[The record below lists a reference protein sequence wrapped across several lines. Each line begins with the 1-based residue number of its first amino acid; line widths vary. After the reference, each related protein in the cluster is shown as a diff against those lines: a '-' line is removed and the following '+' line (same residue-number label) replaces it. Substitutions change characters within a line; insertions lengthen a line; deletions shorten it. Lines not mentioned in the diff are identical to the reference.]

1 MSYGLYISDGV
12 NGGVITNNNT
22 IFNEEYGSELTQLTL
37 NAGTSYTIT
46 VPGAGNSGIIGI
58 AINAS
63 DDAVDKAQIT
73 RNSSADTLTITNI
86 ASYAITLASVKLFR
100 FQ

>member
-12 NGGVITNNNT
+12 SGGVITNDNT
-22 IFNEEYGSELTQLTL
+22 IFNEEYGSELTLLTL

-46 VPGAGNSGIIGI
+46 VPGAGNSGVIGI
-58 AINAS
+58 TINAS
-63 DDAVDKAQIT
+63 DQTLDNTQVT

-86 ASYAITLASVKLFR
+86 ASYEITLTSVKLFR